1 MRTQHSLEIE
11 LDYCVRMASRYANY
25 YDFLPRAITVARQLN
40 WQQTAIALEVS
51 IPQSEFGAFM
61 RQVLGAPQSTH
72 FRACFAFPLPTRRPT
87 YRAPFHSPSRNH
99 SLAASLS

>member
-1 MRTQHSLEIE
+1 
-11 LDYCVRMASRYANY
+11 
-25 YDFLPRAITVARQLN
+25 
-40 WQQTAIALEVS
+40 
-51 IPQSEFGAFM
+51 M